1 MAVGQATSMALQ
13 GLDGLPVVVE
23 CDLGRGLPGVSIV
36 GLGDAAVVQARDRIR
51 AAMLNTGLQW
61 PKSKVI
67 MSLSPA
73 DVRKAGS
80 GYDLAMIASILM
92 AQGGT
97 SVARELLNQS
107 VVVGE
112 LGLDGSIRPVVGVVP
127 IMLSAY
133 RQGFRYVVISEGKR
147 SGCCRT
153 HDHVGGHGCDSGGGP
168 W

>member
-80 GYDLAMIASILM
+80 GYDLAMTASILM

-97 SVARELLNQS
+97 SVARELLSQS
-107 VVVGE
+107 VVVG
-112 LGLDGSIRPVVGVVP
+112 
-127 IMLSAY
+127 
-133 RQGFRYVVISEGKR
+133 
-147 SGCCRT
+147 
-153 HDHVGGHGCDSGGGP
+153 
-168 W
+168 

>member
-1 MAVGQATSMALQ
+1 M
-13 GLDGLPVVVE
+13 
-23 CDLGRGLPGVSIV
+23 
-36 GLGDAAVVQARDRIR
+36 VQARDRIR

-80 GYDLAMIASILM
+80 GYDLAMTASILM

-97 SVARELLNQS
+97 SVARELLSQS

-127 IMLSAY
+127 IVLSAY
-133 RQGFRYVVISEGKR
+133 RQGFRYVVIPRGNAADAAELMTMLG
-147 SGCCRT
+147 
-153 HDHVGGHGCDSGGGP
+153 DMVVIPVGDLGEFCFLVGDWAPTDSGWWG
-168 W
+168 